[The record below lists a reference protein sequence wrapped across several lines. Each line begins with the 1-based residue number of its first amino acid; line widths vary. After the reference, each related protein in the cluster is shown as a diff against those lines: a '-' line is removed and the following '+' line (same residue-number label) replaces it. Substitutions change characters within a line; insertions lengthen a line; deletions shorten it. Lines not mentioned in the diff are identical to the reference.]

1 MYYKYFML
9 YFKLENHNEQN
20 IQKGVR
26 EQKRKE
32 RKHNKNAN
40 GLKE

>member
-9 YFKLENHNEQN
+9 YFKLENHNEKN

-26 EQKRKE
+26 KQRME
-32 RKHNKNAN
+32 RKYNKNAN